1 MKKLEKRL
9 SAIETLERLSSQWA
23 TKRDV
28 MDIGFIGDTQA
39 NKVIKHIKDSI
50 EKQGKILP
58 KGVVPMEK
66 VMDYFSINISYL
78 RKISNEKKGRLEKQ
92 PNEIV

>member
-9 SAIETLERLSSQWA
+9 SAFETLERLNSQWA

-39 NKVIKHIKDSI
+39 NKVIKHIREEI
-50 EKQGKILP
+50 EKEGKVLP
-58 KGVVPMEK
+58 QGVVPMEK
-66 VMDYFSINISYL
+66 VKDYFSINISYL
-78 RKISNEKKGRLEKQ
+78 KKVSNEKK
-92 PNEIV
+92 VA

>member
-9 SAIETLERLSSQWA
+9 SAFETLERLSSQWA
-23 TKRDV
+23 TKRDI

-39 NKVIKHIKDSI
+39 NKVIKCIREEI
-50 EKQGKILP
+50 ENEGKILP
-58 KGVVPMEK
+58 KGIVPMEK
-66 VMDYFSINISYL
+66 VKDYFSINISYL
-78 RKISNEKKGRLEKQ
+78 RKISNKKSCIEKQ